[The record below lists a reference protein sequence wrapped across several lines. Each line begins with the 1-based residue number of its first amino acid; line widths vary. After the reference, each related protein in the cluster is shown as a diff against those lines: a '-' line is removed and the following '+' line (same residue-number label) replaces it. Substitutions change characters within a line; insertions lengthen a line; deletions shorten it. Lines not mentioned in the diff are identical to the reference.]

1 MKLVIQSFKANSS
14 HHLVELFIRNKTKL
28 IWHFSDFLLIT
39 TNFESSQDGKEKG
52 FVTFAERALETN
64 WGLQSGPWP
73 ESEQRKGVDRP
84 NPARRVAGGESE
96 GARNIQQLE
105 AHL

>member
-1 MKLVIQSFKANSS
+1 MQTLVAKVID
-14 HHLVELFIRNKTKL
+14 LVKWNTTKL